1 MHRPIINCL
10 GYISNDLFEQNQRY
24 CTLEC
29 DCKNSQYKTI
39 NGRRKNHRRAHPTA
53 QRYGAVSFIVSHIVK
68 PLSYI
73 CNMSLTSG
81 IFPNNMKIAKVIP
94 LYKANGKNE
103 FTNYRPVSLLPQFS
117 KILEK
122 LFGIR
127 LDYFID
133 RYNLVSSNQ
142 YGFRR
147 NMSTS
152 LALMELTEEITTALD
167 DKKSHCGCL
176 Y

>member
-1 MHRPIINCL
+1 MKNWKNKKST
-10 GYISNDLFEQNQRY
+10 GFENI
-24 CTLEC
+24 
-29 DCKNSQYKTI
+29 DMTI
-39 NGRRKNHRRAHPTA
+39 VK
-53 QRYGAVSFIVSHIVK
+53 QVISHIVK

-73 CNMSLTSG
+73 LCNMSLTSG

-94 LYKANGKNE
+94 LYKENGKNE
-103 FTNYRPVSLLPQFS
+103 FTNYWCLYYHNSQTFS
-117 KILEK
+117 RNYLV
-122 LFGIR
+122 GPIR
-127 LDYFID
+127 LDSFID
-133 RYNLVSSNQ
+133 RYNLLSSNQ

>member
-1 MHRPIINCL
+1 
-10 GYISNDLFEQNQRY
+10 
-24 CTLEC
+24 
-29 DCKNSQYKTI
+29 
-39 NGRRKNHRRAHPTA
+39 
-53 QRYGAVSFIVSHIVK
+53 
-68 PLSYI
+68 
-73 CNMSLTSG
+73 MSLTSG
-81 IFPNNMKIAKVIP
+81 IFPNNMNIANVIP

-127 LDYFID
+127 LDSFID
-133 RYNLVSSNQ
+133 RYNLLSSNQ

-167 DKKSHCGCL
+167 DEKVTVGVFIDLKKAFDTINHNLLLKKLAHYGVRGVANNWLASYL
-176 Y
+176 SNRKQ

>member
-1 MHRPIINCL
+1 M
-10 GYISNDLFEQNQRY
+10 
-24 CTLEC
+24 
-29 DCKNSQYKTI
+29 TI
-39 NGRRKNHRRAHPTA
+39 VK
-53 QRYGAVSFIVSHIVK
+53 QVISHIVK

-81 IFPNNMKIAKVIP
+81 ICPNNIKFAKVIP

-103 FTNYRPVSLLPQFS
+103 FNNCRPVSLLPQFS

-127 LDYFID
+127 LDSFID
-133 RYNLVSSNQ
+133 RYNLLSSNQ
-142 YGFRR
+142 CGFRR

-167 DKKSHCGCL
+167 VERSSSVVECRTRNRESPGSNPPLLPFRRLGIFRSLHRRPCSLSCINEYLAIDSG
-176 Y
+176 